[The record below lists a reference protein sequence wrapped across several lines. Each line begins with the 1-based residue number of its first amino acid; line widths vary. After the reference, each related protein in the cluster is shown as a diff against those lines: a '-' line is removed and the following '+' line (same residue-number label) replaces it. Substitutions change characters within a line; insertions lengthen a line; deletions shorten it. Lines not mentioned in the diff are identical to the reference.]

1 MLFSARCEGSIT
13 LLLVKKTNRWAI
25 ALSSLLV
32 YLLLGQIPLSSLVM
46 CFGENGHFALEMPH
60 NASTASTSQHDEALP
75 CLDFPLLMASSDH
88 RQDRTNVST
97 TLPEPSP
104 QPITI
109 TTCAQLE
116 LRYCSLSHLRAHPS
130 VLHPSLVYLQTTR
143 LLI

>member
-1 MLFSARCEGSIT
+1 MT

-60 NASTASTSQHDEALP
+60 NASTASTSQHDEASP

-88 RQDRTNVST
+88 RQDRTSVST

-104 QPITI
+104 QPIHI

-116 LRYCSLSHLRAHPS
+116 LRYCALSHLRAHPA
-130 VLHPSLVYLQTTR
+130 VLHPSLAYLQTTQ